1 MNLLKFTRYSEWW
14 EYKLVPL
21 LVVGYSAIIINRF
34 PIEKAALTLL
44 VILLAIISGA
54 IYVSVINDL
63 TDIKEDAI
71 AGKNNRMAGISP
83 DRRLT
88 ILLISIII
96 GLFFGYKFYPDI
108 LSIYLFCSAY
118 LVFSLYSL
126 PPVRLKKRG
135 IWGVFCD
142 AMGAHL
148 FPALLIITHLTFVL
162 GGKLSYIF
170 LITTGIWAFCYGLR
184 GILWHQFHDRD
195 NDIKSNTNTFASKI
209 KPTDFRLPE
218 LIIFIIEIITLSI
231 MIYHI
236 FNLWLFLSL
245 LIYFS
250 LVLIRKFRFKYE
262 TALILSPVSAPYQ
275 LLMNDFY
282 LVFFPLS
289 LLLEMSLNNRY
300 GWLVLCLH
308 VLLFPQK
315 ITLVIKD
322 FFYFIKQYN

>member
-1 MNLLKFTRYSEWW
+1 MKLLKFTRYSEWW

-34 PIEKAALTLL
+34 PIEKVALTLSI
-44 VILLAIISGA
+44 ILLAIISGA

-63 TDIKEDAI
+63 TDINEDAI
-71 AGKNNRMAGISP
+71 AGKNNRMAGISSSG
-83 DRRLT
+83 RFA
-88 ILLISIII
+88 ILFISIII
-96 GLFFGYKFYPDI
+96 GLYFGYKFYPDM

-126 PPVRLKKRG
+126 PPIRLKKRG

-148 FPALLIITHLTFVL
+148 FPALLMITHITFIL
-162 GGKLSYIF
+162 GGKLNLIF
-170 LITTGIWAFCYGLR
+170 LIATGIWAFCYGLR
-184 GILWHQFHDRD
+184 GILWHQFYDRD

-209 KPTDFRLPE
+209 EPKDFKLSE
-218 LIIFIIEIITLSI
+218 LTIFAIEIATLSI

-245 LIYFS
+245 LSYLF
-250 LVLIRKFRFKYE
+250 LVLIRKFGFKYE
-262 TALILSPVSAPYQ
+262 TVLILSPVSAPYQ

-282 LVFFPLS
+282 LVFLPLS
-289 LLLEMSLNNRY
+289 LLLEISLYNVY
-300 GWLVLCLH
+300 GWIVLCLH
-308 VLLFPQK
+308 LLLFPRK
-315 ITLVIKD
+315 TVLVVKD
-322 FFYFIKQYN
+322 FFYFIKNYN